1 MKKSLTESSDEVLNY
16 KVRRAM
22 VAGEVLL
29 NFYPSFFRFDNQKSR
44 FYSPLHSTVST
55 T

>member
-1 MKKSLTESSDEVLNY
+1 
-16 KVRRAM
+16 M

-44 FYSPLHSTVST
+44 FYSPLRSTVQHHLTNIRCPNRNGRQIS
-55 T
+55 